1 MKISATELKNRLGRY
16 LDAAEQEPVSI
27 QKSGRE
33 KAVLMSYSHYQSL
46 LKASMHQPQTQPAQP
61 QHQPQPP
68 MSQPSSHSPERYL

>member
-33 KAVLMSYSHYQSL
+33 KAVLMSYSHYQAL
-46 LKASMHQPQTQPAQP
+46 LKASMHQPPP
-61 QHQPQPP
+61 SQPQP
-68 MSQPSSHSPERYL
+68 MSTPERFL

>member
-33 KAVLMSYSHYQSL
+33 KAVLMSYSHYQAL
-46 LKASMHQPQTQPAQP
+46 LKASMNQPAP
-61 QHQPQPP
+61 QSPPAHVQP
-68 MSQPSSHSPERYL
+68 MSQTPERYL

>member
-33 KAVLMSYSHYQSL
+33 KAVLMSYSHYQAL
-46 LKASMHQPQTQPAQP
+46 LKASMHQPPP
-61 QHQPQPP
+61 QQPQPMNP
-68 MSQPSSHSPERYL
+68 TPERFL

>member
-33 KAVLMSYSHYQSL
+33 KAVLMSYSHYQAL
-46 LKASMHQPQTQPAQP
+46 LKASMQPPPPAQ
-61 QHQPQPP
+61 QPP
-68 MSQPSSHSPERYL
+68 ISSQPMSSSSERFL

>member
-33 KAVLMSYSHYQSL
+33 KAVLMSFSHYQAL
-46 LKASMHQPQTQPAQP
+46 LKASMQQPAA
-61 QHQPQPP
+61 QPP
-68 MSQPSSHSPERYL
+68 SPPTHSERFF